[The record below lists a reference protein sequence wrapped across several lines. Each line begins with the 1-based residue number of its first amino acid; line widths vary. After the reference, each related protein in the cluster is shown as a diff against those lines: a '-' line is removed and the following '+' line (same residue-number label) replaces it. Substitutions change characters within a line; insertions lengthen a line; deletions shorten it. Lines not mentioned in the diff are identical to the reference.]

1 MLTFVVAQVLILQA
15 VVMQAVAEP
24 TSVFLQYGPLG
35 VIALLA
41 LLAVKVLFDREAKA
55 LDLERQRNEALSE
68 ELRKLNAAIQDKY
81 LTTLAEATT
90 AIGDA
95 LQIARRG
102 RDAH

>member
-1 MLTFVVAQVLILQA
+1 MLTVLVTQVVGSQSSDPGSI
-15 VVMQAVAEP
+15 
-24 TSVFLQYGPLG
+24 FLQYGPLG

-68 ELRKLNAAIQDKY
+68 ELRKLNAAIQDRY

-95 LQIARRG
+95 LQLARRG
-102 RDAH
+102 RDAN